1 MRFAFVGTRN
11 GKPVVNWSFT
21 LIVGFLTAVGA
32 VGLSFLIGGIL
43 PESAITDT
51 LCNLLPLTLPIII
64 FIPLLVRGLTTPP
77 DQLPK
82 LD

>member
-11 GKPVVNWSFT
+11 GKPAVNWSFT
-21 LIVGFLTAVGA
+21 LIAGLLSAVIGTALAFFIGA
-32 VGLSFLIGGIL
+32 IA
-43 PESAITDT
+43 PESAILET
-51 LCNLLPLTLPIII
+51 LTNLLPLILPII
-64 FIPLLVRGLTTPP
+64 FVIPVICGLKTPP